1 MDYLALMHL
10 AIERAREAGN
20 DVQVGAVIVDSEGDV
35 IAAGHNQREAKHDA
49 SSHAEIEAIRA
60 AGEKLGDWRLDNC
73 TLVVTLEPCVMCA
86 GAIVAARI
94 PRVVFGAWDSQ
105 IGAGGSAY
113 DVMRDRRLGFPVEV
127 VGGILEFEASETLRK
142 FFASKRN
149 QPDHQGQPERPE
161 DR

>member
-49 SSHAEIEAIRA
+49 SSHAEIEAIRV
-60 AGEKLGDWRLDNC
+60 AGEKLGDWRLDDC
-73 TLVVTLEPCVMCA
+73 TLVVTLEPCIMCA

-94 PRVVFGAWDSQ
+94 PRVVFGAWDQ
-105 IGAGGSAY
+105 RVGAAGSLY
-113 DVMRDRRLGFPVEV
+113 DILRDSRLGNPAEV
-127 VGGILEFEASETLRK
+127 VGGVLEQECASLLTK
-142 FFASKRN
+142 FFDSKRDN
-149 QPDHQGQPERPE
+149 CR
-161 DR
+161 